1 MRVRDINKDEKTF
14 PFGEDLVGASVLII
28 GAGLCGSL
36 LALRLAQ
43 RGYKVEVY
51 ESRPDLRKV
60 DISAGRSINLAL
72 SDRGL
77 KALRLCGM
85 EEKAREICIPM
96 LGRLMHDREGNTFA
110 SNYSGREGEYIN
122 SISRGDLNAILL
134 DEAEKHENVNI
145 HFNSGCKKVDIE
157 NKIAH
162 FKSYESNTKFKVK
175 ADVIFGTDGAGSSL
189 RKSYM
194 SERKFLFSYSQN
206 YLNHGYKELEIPAD
220 KSGNHQISK
229 SHLHIWPRGDFM
241 LIALPNLDGSFTVT
255 LFLSYD
261 EGEYNFNNLT
271 SEEKIIEFFEKEF
284 PDALAIIPNIKEE
297 FANNPTGPLGTIKC
311 SPWSYQNKTLLMGD
325 SCHAIVPFYGQG
337 MNASFEDVFVFD
349 EVLNHFEPFVK
360 LKTGRNQE
368 TFDWEMVFKEYQKIR
383 KKDTD
388 AIADLAIDNFYE
400 MRDHVANPLFKE
412 KRKIEMDLEKTF
424 PNQYSSKYSL
434 VTFNEHIGYNEA
446 MQKGRAQDKALLNLI
461 ADKDVS
467 TALNMTKEELK
478 IILERVQKETQ
489 EILKEDK
496 IAGL

>member
-1 MRVRDINKDEKTF
+1 MKK
-14 PFGEDLVGASVLII
+14 EDKVLII

-36 LALRLAQ
+36 LALRMAQ

-96 LGRLMHDREGNTFA
+96 YGRLMHDTKGNTFA

-134 DEAEKHENVNI
+134 DAAEENENVTI
-145 HFNSGCKKVDIE
+145 YFNSGCKKVDIE
-157 NKIAH
+157 KNIAH
-162 FKSYESNTKFKVK
+162 FKSYETNEKYIVK

-189 RKSYM
+189 RKSYI

-220 KSGNHQISK
+220 KNGNNQISK
-229 SHLHIWPRGDFM
+229 GHLHIWPRGDFM
-241 LIALPNLDGSFTVT
+241 LIALPNMDGSFTVT

-271 SEEKIIEFFEKEF
+271 TEEKITAFFEQEF
-284 PDALAIIPNIKEE
+284 PDALALIPNIKEE

-311 SPWSYQNKTLLMGD
+311 SPWFYQNKTLLMGD
-325 SCHAIVPFYGQG
+325 AAHAIVPFYGQG

-349 EVLNHFEPFVK
+349 EILNEN
-360 LKTGRNQE
+360 LG
-368 TFDWEMVFKEYQKIR
+368 DWNAIFKAYQKAR
-383 KKDTD
+383 KHDTD

-412 KRKIEMDLEKTF
+412 KRKIEMDLEKNF
-424 PNQYSSKYSL
+424 PSQYSSKYFL
-434 VTFNEHIGYNEA
+434 VTFNENIGYNES
-446 MQKGRAQDKALLNLI
+446 MQRGRAQDKALLNLI
-461 ADKDVS
+461 ADDKVHTNLEMKKDELAVI
-467 TALNMTKEELK
+467 LKKVEQQTK
-478 IILERVQKETQ
+478 